1 MKKCFY
7 LQLQSVVSLSPSL
20 EKGDVAVW
28 VASSEMLNYYKGDL
42 QYAVSIQTSSV
53 AHAGRSV
60 PGGSWVIFGARR
72 CV

>member
-28 VASSEMLNYYKGDL
+28 VASSEMLKGDL
-42 QYAVSIQTSSV
+42 QYAASIQTSSV

-60 PGGSWVIFGARR
+60 PGGSWVFFGARR